1 MLKGPTSEKRFS
13 EAKKLLDY
21 GFSNYSYT
29 KTSTAG
35 EFLQNVEVQKGTTNS
50 VNLVYESDTGA
61 LIKNSDNG
69 NITSEVKLNENITA
83 PISTGDVLGTV
94 NFYLNDEQI
103 SSVNL
108 VAENNVEKI
117 SVMSLFSM
125 ITEFWI
131 NLFR

>member
-1 MLKGPTSEKRFS
+1 M
-13 EAKKLLDY
+13 LDY
-21 GFSNYSYT
+21 GFANYSYT

-50 VNLVYESDTGA
+50 VNLVYESDSGA

-103 SSVNL
+103 SSVSL
-108 VAENNVEKI
+108 VAENNVDKI

-125 ITEFWI
+125 ITEFWV